1 MLTLF
6 LRLTAIVAIAIVVIV
21 VAAFLLKI
29 AIVAAIIAALAVGGL
44 FLYNLVRRRSNLPV
58 IR

>member
-6 LRLTAIVAIAIVVIV
+6 LRLTAIVAIALVVLV

-29 AIVAAIIAALAVGGL
+29 AILAAIVAAIAIGGL
-44 FLYNLVRRRSNLPV
+44 FLYNLFRRRSNLPV

>member
-6 LRLTAIVAIAIVVIV
+6 LRLTAVVAIALVVLV

-29 AIVAAIIAALAVGGL
+29 AVLAAIVAAIAIGGL
-44 FLYNLVRRRSNLPV
+44 FLYNLFRRRSNLPV